1 MQQSSTSGPVPV
13 MQQQSSCANEHRYHQ
28 SRRFLEGCIIRKD
41 FTKKIKEGDN
51 VPIFILEY
59 LLGMYSSS
67 DDEDK
72 INDGLEAVK
81 DKLSRLCIRPDEAER
96 VKSNI
101 YEAGEWYAIIDKV
114 SVTLD
119 FKKDIYVISFPS
131 LGLTNASPR
140 GTW

>member
-1 MQQSSTSGPVPV
+1 
-13 MQQQSSCANEHRYHQ
+13 
-28 SRRFLEGCIIRKD
+28 
-41 FTKKIKEGDN
+41 
-51 VPIFILEY
+51 
-59 LLGMYSSS
+59 MYSSS

-119 FKKDIYVISFPS
+119 FKKDIYVISFPT